1 MPFNI
6 DIQFLGGLTPSQQ
19 SIFQQAAARWSEIIV
34 GDLPSVEIQGV
45 IIDDLLIFA
54 QGVAIDGPSMV
65 LGQAGPRFIRSDS
78 RLPILGMMEFDT
90 ADLAAL
96 EASGGLLHTII
107 HEMGHVLGI
116 GTLWGELGLIQG
128 AGGFNP
134 VFTGENAGRE
144 FGALIGN
151 DGPLPVPV
159 ENMGGPGTADGHF
172 RELLFGNELMTG
184 FLDPGFNP
192 ISRVTVGALQ
202 DMGYEVD
209 YDAAD
214 NFQLPTCQQLTLMG
228 LHTDRGIP
236 RCRACGLRRGV
247 QPQVIAA

>member
-1 MPFNI
+1 MAFNI
-6 DIQFLGGLTPSQQ
+6 DIEFLGGLTPSQQ

-34 GDLPSVEIQGV
+34 GDLPSFTIQGV
-45 IIDDLLIFA
+45 TIDDLLIFA

-65 LGQAGPRFIRSDS
+65 LGQAGPRFFREDS
-78 RLPILGMMEFDT
+78 GLPAVGLMEFDT
-90 ADLAAL
+90 ADVAGL
-96 EASGGLLHTII
+96 EANGGLLNTII

-116 GTLWGELGLIQG
+116 GTLWENLGLLQG
-128 AGGFNP
+128 AGTFNP
-134 VFTGENAGRE
+134 VFVGENAARE

-159 ENMGGPGTADGHF
+159 ENRGGPGTADGHF
-172 RELLFGNELMTG
+172 RELLFANELMTG

-192 ISRVTVGALQ
+192 ISRVTVGALE
-202 DMGYEVD
+202 DMGYEVN

-214 NFQLPTCQQLTLMG
+214 AYQLPSCREMTLMG
-228 LHTDRGIP
+228 LHADQGVP

-247 QPQVIAA
+247 KPLPLPG